1 MNEAERIENL
11 VKRLEKVT
19 DDFIST
25 FPERRNRQL
34 SRSSRYIHRVKD
46 YLNDVKNKVIDGEIT
61 PSFETTLDKIES
73 VIELTKNGSI
83 KTLTG
88 APVYGKDTASL
99 MKNIAKDI
107 KEEQKAVKREA
118 KNKYRD
124 LPLTYDQ
131 SLLDEIDSTI
141 GEMDR
146 TEDQIQKA
154 NEIENAINLD
164 FMANKTALDLKN
176 EYKELEDTI
185 NRVQLEIDLIKADD
199 SLDEKQK
206 QARIRPKEKELNE
219 LKVRRQNLKEDKN
232 ISSTIDQVR
241 KTQSSINRI
250 GLEIELI
257 EKDTSLNDEQK
268 VARIAPKEEELY
280 RLKDKLRRLRG
291 ILAKQQESKNV
302 KYSLLDIP
310 KEEII
315 RNSKGNLQKILDDI
329 EELTKERDALEKE
342 LPLLKEDSDVSD
354 SLVFDE
360 TIRRAIKEKEERLDT
375 LNKLITLKRATYHKN
390 YMLELDEIRNNAKNK
405 LHAIDAEI
413 NLLSQDTI
421 IPEVLVR
428 NLVARNPKHEIKLI
442 NFDTIAA
449 DTDINNLDLPLGFY
463 ISGNRITN
471 KDTAIG
477 DLYLNMKVVK
487 LIKKEKKLVIDD
499 ELLNSVSAEKEKM
512 IVDTETIVPEEH
524 LNKFDEE
531 GKLITESDYN
541 SASNEA
547 EEEPAEEKEDTV
559 IAVSSIEQVKRN
571 KAKTFNEI
579 NQIKGNLNKHKEEIK
594 ELKSTIRKTKD
605 KKEKAK
611 LKSKLAALEKKY
623 KEKDAKLLETKK
635 IKEKAID
642 NYDNTIARYEGVK
655 AIVREL
661 RKYVESMD
669 SEIDY
674 DYCLAKQ
681 QEIIK
686 LRGENNKYL
695 PNNVLLE
702 IANELDCEK
711 ERLDDETIKGVVEI
725 LAEGPPRPDK
735 KGKITSKQAV
745 AAVLGVA
752 LLGGGIYGVVK
763 TKQSIDKN
771 AANNA
776 ELSNTKLEQK
786 EEDTKKEEKNDKE
799 KTIKEQDLF
808 VPEVT
813 AEPVNEQK
821 NKKVETQSSKTNT
834 KETPKEEIT
843 DAGTKADPV
852 HEGTTFEPVVDKS
865 SGISDGGTRAD
876 ENVEGEDITDTS
888 KYNGEVTDA
897 GTTEDPMYSDIGE
910 PIIEENTEEE
920 LPDDDTVIDEE
931 EAPDIGPAIEEKE
944 QSEEAPKIDP
954 VTEETTT
961 EESPNEEEEVVN
973 VEDVPAE
980 ETTTPE
986 EPQEEPLVETEEP
999 TIDNEPIPL
1008 SQEQIDAFD
1017 EEDVVEAF
1025 VNKGTTKGGI
1035 NLDNI
1040 SDADKKALIDRSL
1053 EISAE
1058 NYDIPSGQP
1067 APWESNVL
1075 DVYFDEELYNLDSK
1089 TM

>member
-46 YLNDVKNKVIDGEIT
+46 YLNDVKNKVIDREIT

-176 EYKELEDTI
+176 EYKELEETI

-199 SLDEKQK
+199 SLDENQK

-219 LKVRRQNLKEDKN
+219 LKVRRQNLEVDRD

-241 KTQSSINRI
+241 KTQNSINRI

-291 ILAKQQESKNV
+291 VLAKQQESKNI

-310 KEEII
+310 EKEII
-315 RNSKGNLQKILDDI
+315 RNSKRNLQKILDEI

-342 LPLLKEDSDVSD
+342 LPLLKEDSDFTD

-360 TIRRAIKEKEERLDT
+360 TIRRAIKEKEERLNT
-375 LNKLITLKRATYHKN
+375 INKLIADKRETYN
-390 YMLELDEIRNNAKNK
+390 EYYTLELDEIRKNAKNK

-413 NLLSQDTI
+413 NLLSQDTV

-428 NLVARNPKHEIKLI
+428 NLAARNPEHEIKLI

-449 DTDINNLDLPLGFY
+449 DTDINNLDLPVGFY

-471 KDTAIG
+471 KDTVIG
-477 DLYLNMKVVK
+477 DLYLNMKVLK
-487 LIKKEKKLVIDD
+487 LIKKEKKPAIDD
-499 ELLNSVSAEKEKM
+499 ELLNSVSAEKK
-512 IVDTETIVPEEH
+512 IRETDIKTKNSKES

-531 GKLITESDYN
+531 GKLITESDYIDT
-541 SASNEA
+541 SNEA
-547 EEEPAEEKEDTV
+547 EEKPAEEKEDTV
-559 IAVSSIEQVKRN
+559 IAVTSIEQVKRN
-571 KAKTFNEI
+571 KAKTYNEI

-635 IKEKAID
+635 IKEKAIE

-655 AIVREL
+655 AIIREL

-681 QEIIK
+681 KEIIK
-686 LRGENNKYL
+686 LRGENNQYL

-711 ERLDDETIKGVVEI
+711 ERLDDETIKEVVEI

-752 LLGGGIYGVVK
+752 LLGGAAGYTVYK

-771 AANNA
+771 ADNNL
-776 ELSNTKLEQK
+776 ELSKTKLEQK

-799 KTIKEQDLF
+799 KPIKEEELF

-813 AEPVNEQK
+813 AEPVSDNREAK
-821 NKKVETQSSKTNT
+821 LETQSEKANAT
-834 KETPKEEIT
+834 KETPKEAIT

-852 HEGTTFEPVVDKS
+852 HEEAGFEPIVDKS

-888 KYNGEVTDA
+888 KHNGEVTDA

-920 LPDDDTVIDEE
+920 IPDDDTVIEE

-944 QSEEAPKIDP
+944 QTEEAPKIDP

-986 EPQEEPLVETEEP
+986 EEQENPVETEEP
-999 TIDNEPIPL
+999 VVENEPIPL

-1040 SDADKKALIDRSL
+1040 SDTDKKALIDRSL

-1058 NYDIPSGQP
+1058 NYDIPTGQP